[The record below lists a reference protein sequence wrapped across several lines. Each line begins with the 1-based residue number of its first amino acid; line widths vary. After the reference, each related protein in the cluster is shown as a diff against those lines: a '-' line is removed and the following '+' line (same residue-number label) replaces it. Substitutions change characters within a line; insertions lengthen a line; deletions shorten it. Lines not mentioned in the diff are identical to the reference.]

1 MEKYK
6 TIKKIRIQKEK
17 SKATNY
23 RLFSKVEPKNQIVKS
38 YQNGGLKI
46 W

>member
-1 MEKYK
+1 MDKYK
-6 TIKKIRIQKEK
+6 RIKKIRIQNEKRKEN
-17 SKATNY
+17 NY
-23 RLFSKVEPKNQIVKS
+23 RLFSKVEPKNQIVKD